1 MRYLLLAIA
10 FTFSLALC
18 AQDTY
23 EVSFVDVSLE
33 EAVKE
38 IAKKYQLKFSFD
50 PKLLRQYRITKT
62 IQTSKEKRLLDE
74 LLDGVPLH
82 YKKANN
88 FILLIPDSDPSP
100 EKIVGKVF
108 DGGTGQV
115 LSYAQVT
122 TVDNANINDGTGAFS
137 LKVPRDSMQITV
149 THLGYKPS
157 TFWIKPNVQDINIEL
172 TPDVR
177 VLPEFI
183 FSDYSKDK
191 TRGKFSSYFTIN
203 PKQVQYLPTVGE
215 PDIFR
220 SMQLLPGISASDDS
234 NAGLVV
240 RGSDPSQNHVILDG
254 FTLYHLNH
262 LFGLY
267 STFNPYVINQ
277 IDLYKSGF
285 TARYGGR
292 ISSVV
297 DATGKRGNKDEL
309 KAGMG
314 LSLTSFNTYFESP
327 INDKVSVIFGLR
339 QSYQNFIKNNIYD
352 RFLKE
357 NRVDLTR
364 GSSLREGFES
374 DPDFNFFD
382 MNTKISADLG
392 KNSNLDLNFYFSD
405 DEFEGEIDIGGEEFF
420 IWNDIANWSN
430 LGFSLYWDKDWGQV
444 SSTIGTS
451 YSNFES
457 NSTFIESYEIIGDFF
472 QDSILFLPQID
483 TIRES
488 YEARQ
493 INNIQELSINWK
505 NEIELNEKNT
515 LFLGTDFSA
524 YYVES
529 AYNEGYENELINFED
544 SVQESTQIST
554 YAEYET
560 NFNKLYLNLGL
571 RYNYFEITDRTDW
584 EPRLNAKYYF
594 TDNLSLNFSWSQHHQ
609 YISRIA
615 DNPFA
620 NSDTQKWVMAD
631 DETFPTMESTHWV
644 AGLKFNQDKWSVDLE
659 FYHRE
664 TKNIFI
670 PEIFYF
676 TNYEVTV
683 KEIDEEIDV
692 EFDSINFF
700 FPVDADYTVDGFT
713 RGMDFFLK
721 YKTDRFTSWLSY
733 SLSESKNR
741 SPVVNEGQD
750 FNNSFD
756 QRHEFNQVNLLKV
769 GKWHFS
775 SQFIYGSGRPYTAP
789 KSLEVDEYFG
799 VVYDID
805 QINTE
810 RLPTYHRLDLSAN
823 YQFEFRKFG
832 LEAGLTLFN
841 VYDRKN
847 IRSRRFLPST
857 DFDSE
862 RIDIK
867 TIDFRLLGFTPNLTL
882 NFSF

>member
-10 FTFSLALC
+10 FTSSLALH
-18 AQDTY
+18 AQETY
-23 EVSFVDVSLE
+23 EVSFDDVSLE

-38 IAKKYQLKFSFD
+38 ISKKYKFKFSFD

-62 IQTSKEKRLLDE
+62 IRTNKEKKLLDE
-74 LLDGVPLH
+74 VLAGIPIH
-82 YKKANN
+82 YKKAKD
-88 FILLIPDSDPSP
+88 FILLIPDRTPPP
-100 EKIVGKVF
+100 EKIIGKVY
-108 DGGTGQV
+108 DSGTGQV
-115 LSYAQVT
+115 LSYAQVAT
-122 TVDNANINDGTGAFS
+122 IDNANINDGTGAFS
-137 LKVPRDSMQITV
+137 LKIPRDSMQITV

-157 TFWIKPNVQDINIEL
+157 TFWIKPDVENVNIEL

-191 TRGKFSSYFTIN
+191 TQGKFSSFFTIN
-203 PKQVQYLPTVGE
+203 PKQIQYLPTVGE

-297 DATGKRGNKDEL
+297 NATGKRGNPDEL

-314 LSLTSFNTYFESP
+314 ISLTSFNTYFESP
-327 INDKVSVIFGLR
+327 INKKVSVIFGLR

-357 NRVDLTR
+357 NRVDLAR
-364 GSSLREGFES
+364 SNSLAEGFES

-382 MNTKISADLG
+382 MNAKLSANLSKD
-392 KNSNLDLNFYFSD
+392 SNLDLNFYFSD
-405 DEFEGEIDIGGEEFF
+405 DEFESEIDIGGDEFF
-420 IWNDIANWSN
+420 RVTDIANWSN
-430 LGFSLYWDKDWGQV
+430 LGMSMFWNKEWGQV
-444 SSTIGTS
+444 STTVGTS
-451 YSNFES
+451 FSNFES
-457 NSTFIESYEIIGDFF
+457 NSTFIESFEITGDLF
-472 QDSILFLPQID
+472 QDSLLFVPVND

-488 YEARQ
+488 YESRQ
-493 INNIQELSINWK
+493 VNNIEEFSVNWK
-505 NEIELNEKNT
+505 NEIELNDYNK
-515 LFLGTDFSA
+515 LFLGTDFSS
-524 YYVES
+524 YYVEV
-529 AYNEGYENELINFED
+529 AYEEGFENELIDFED
-544 SVQESTQIST
+544 SIQESTQVST

-560 NFNKLYLNLGL
+560 SFNRLHLNLGL
-571 RYNYFEITDRTDW
+571 RFNYFELSDRNDW

-594 TDNLSLNFSWSQHHQ
+594 TDNLSLNFSWSRHHQ
-609 YISRIA
+609 YITRIA

-620 NSDTQKWVMAD
+620 NSDTQTWVMAD

-644 AGLKFNQDKWSVDLE
+644 SGLKFNKNNWSADLE
-659 FYHRE
+659 FYHRN
-664 TKNIFI
+664 TRNVFI

-676 TNYEVTV
+676 ANFEVV
-683 KEIDEEIDV
+683 IVDFEVFDFFIPEELD
-692 EFDSINFF
+692 F
-700 FPVDADYTVDGFT
+700 TVDGFT
-713 RGMDFFLK
+713 RGVDFFLK
-721 YKTDRFTSWLSY
+721 YKSDQFTSWLSY
-733 SLSESKNR
+733 SLSESKNQ
-741 SPVVNEGQD
+741 SPLVKNGAD

-756 QRHEFNQVNLLKV
+756 QRHEINQVNLYKL

-775 SQFIYGSGRPYTAP
+775 SQFVYGSGRPYTAP
-789 KSLEVDEYFG
+789 QSVEIDEFQAI
-799 VVYDID
+799 VYDLNL
-805 QINTE
+805 INSE
-810 RLPTYHRLDLSAN
+810 RLPSYHRLDLSAN
-823 YQFEFRKFG
+823 YKMDFKSFG

-847 IRSRRFLPST
+847 IRSRRFLLTT
-857 DFDSE
+857 DFDSDRVE
-862 RIDIK
+862 A
-867 TIDFRLLGFTPNLTL
+867 TSLDFRLLGFTPNLTL